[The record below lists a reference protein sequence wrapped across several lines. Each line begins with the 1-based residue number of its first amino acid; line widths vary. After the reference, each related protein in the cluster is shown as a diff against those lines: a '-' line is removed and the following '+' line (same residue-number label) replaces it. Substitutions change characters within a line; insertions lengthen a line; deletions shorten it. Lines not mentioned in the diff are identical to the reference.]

1 MSVEIINKI
10 IFIFSYTDFCQID
23 EVVFLTALL
32 CFLFPYI
39 RYVCVQICVHIC
51 MCVHMCACVYVCMC
65 VYLCT
70 CVYVGLGAHVCIRTH
85 VCVCLCK
92 RDRHTQRQRVD
103 FEAGLRYPGFPM
115 PSQCFPYSWLPSER
129 NSKSLF

>member
-1 MSVEIINKI
+1 MPVEIINKI

-51 MCVHMCACVYVCMC
+51 LCVYMCACVYVCIY

-70 CVYVGLGAHVCIRTH
+70 CVYVGLGAHVCIHTLLCVF
-85 VCVCLCK
+85 VCVHICILCIC
-92 RDRHTQRQRVD
+92 RHTCTYMQMYV
-103 FEAGLRYPGFPM
+103 FCVYIHTLCVYVHVYM
-115 PSQCFPYSWLPSER
+115 YMCV
-129 NSKSLF
+129 